1 MMVAVCL
8 LLFPYVYPYL
18 GNIVSLVGFGFNL
31 VAVSWLVIQE
41 TGSEFALGKV
51 MAISTLPGLL
61 IAVFS
66 GFIIDKM
73 NRKWLLVFLD
83 AYRFLVILFFLVF
96 LKYQEFTINLLY
108 PMVIFMGIGNSIFWP
123 TAQAF
128 VQEIVSKK
136 EYFPANALLS
146 ASYQV
151 GSIIGA
157 AAGGLIVHYYDP
169 FTTLALNA
177 VAYLISGI
185 LIYFAPFKKK
195 SRNLEDE
202 NILAEISRGFVYL
215 KKKKSILLLGLTTIM
230 SDVAIWGSL
239 SVLTIALSKNIF
251 NAGSWGYGLMDGFY
265 GIGALLSTL
274 FIGILI
280 SIFSRKWS
288 LLGFYVIAGAMSA
301 ISPLM
306 PSIILAGFSY
316 FFMGL
321 ANNSARIIIRT
332 IFMENIENKVM
343 GRVQTIFGVY
353 TRIMVVTSAILSGW
367 IVENSNVLNGMFFT
381 AGHYLIAFIGTIILI
396 IFFKNSDI
404 LINGNK
410 NA

>member
-1 MMVAVCL
+1 M
-8 LLFPYVYPYL
+8 
-18 GNIVSLVGFGFNL
+18 VGFGFNL

-288 LLGFYVIAGAMSA
+288 LLGFYVIAGIMSA

>member
-1 MMVAVCL
+1 ML
-8 LLFPYVYPYL
+8 NILKQRTFLLFFL
-18 GNIVSLVGFGFNL
+18 GNIISLIGFGFNL
-31 VAVSWLVIQE
+31 IAVSWIVLE
-41 TGSEFALGKV
+41 RTGSEIALGQII
-51 MAISTLPGLL
+51 AAATIPGLF
-61 IAVFS
+61 ISFFT
-66 GFIIDKM
+66 GYIIDKT
-73 NRKWLLVFLD
+73 NRKWLM
-83 AYRFLVILFFLVF
+83 VILDVFRIIVIVTFLIVLRF
-96 LKYQEFTINLLY
+96 NEFNLLY
-108 PMVIFMGIGNSIFWP
+108 LFLVSFFMGIGNSIFWP

>member
-1 MMVAVCL
+1 M
-8 LLFPYVYPYL
+8 
-18 GNIVSLVGFGFNL
+18 GFGFNL

-96 LKYQEFTINLLY
+96 LKYQEFTMNLLY

-215 KKKKSILLLGLTTIM
+215 KKKK
-230 SDVAIWGSL
+230 V
-239 SVLTIALSKNIF
+239 F
-251 NAGSWGYGLMDGFY
+251 FY
-265 GIGALLSTL
+265 L
-274 FIGILI
+274 
-280 SIFSRKWS
+280 
-288 LLGFYVIAGAMSA
+288 V
-301 ISPLM
+301 
-306 PSIILAGFSY
+306 
-316 FFMGL
+316 
-321 ANNSARIIIRT
+321 
-332 IFMENIENKVM
+332 
-343 GRVQTIFGVY
+343 
-353 TRIMVVTSAILSGW
+353 
-367 IVENSNVLNGMFFT
+367 
-381 AGHYLIAFIGTIILI
+381 
-396 IFFKNSDI
+396 
-404 LINGNK
+404 
-410 NA
+410 

>member
-1 MMVAVCL
+1 LAIL
-8 LLFPYVYPYL
+8 RNPTFLLFFL
-18 GNIVSLVGFGFNL
+18 GNVVSLVGFGFNL

-51 MAISTLPGLL
+51 MAISTFPGLL

-83 AYRFLVILFFLVF
+83 LYRFLVILLFLIA
-96 LKYQEFTINLLY
+96 LEYQEFTINLIY
-108 PMVIFMGIGNSIFWP
+108 PLAIFMGIGNSIFWP

-128 VQEIVSKK
+128 AQEIVSKK
-136 EYFPANALLS
+136 DYFPANALLS
-146 ASYQV
+146 ASYQF

-157 AAGGLIVHYYDP
+157 GVGGLIVHFYDP
-169 FTTLALNA
+169 FTTLTFNA
-177 VAYLISGI
+177 MAYIISGI

-195 SRNLEDE
+195 SKNISKE
-202 NILAEISRGFVYL
+202 NILTEVGKGFGYL
-215 KKKKSILLLGLTTIM
+215 KKKKSVLLLGLTTIM

-251 NAGSWGYGLMDGFY
+251 NAGSWGYGIMDGFY

-274 FIGILI
+274 FIGTLI

-288 LLGFYVIAGAMSA
+288 LLGFYFIAGTMSFM
-301 ISPLM
+301 SPLM
-306 PSIILAGFSY
+306 PSIVLAGIAY

-332 IFMENIENKVM
+332 IFMENIENKIM

-353 TRIMVVTSAILSGW
+353 TRIMVVTSAIFAGW
-367 IVENSNVLNGMFFT
+367 IVESSSTANGMFFA
-381 AGHYLIAFIGTIILI
+381 AGHYLIALIGIIILI
-396 IFFKNSDI
+396 TNRKNVDI

-410 NA
+410 DA